1 MDKFRSHPQVLGMK
15 AICYRK
21 PAPSEQAIL
30 HRVEVILLGDDEAQ
44 GARYD
49 ALMEAHHYLHTSH
62 LVGERLR
69 YVAVFDGQW
78 VALLSWS
85 AAAYHLRDREEWI
98 GWNETHRRRRLAL
111 VANNSRFLILP
122 GVDCPNLASRV
133 LALNLA
139 RLSAD
144 WTGAYGHPI
153 LAVESFVDSQL
164 FRGTCYKAQGWTL
177 LGTTQGFGR
186 DAQNYYTEHA
196 RPKQLWVREL
206 MDEARQ
212 ILRAAALPLALQ
224 AVEHKVLP
232 RAAVP
237 MKALHALVERCRA
250 VPDWRGYK
258 GRDYPLRGLL
268 AMIVLAMLCGI
279 VRGQRDLAAFAS
291 GLSQA
296 QLRALLCRKGRNGR
310 YQVPKE
316 TTFYRILTR
325 VDAAVFARVLHAWVE
340 ACLGPSTDALIAI
353 DGKAQ
358 RGSTPHRPDEQKAQ
372 LVGAVSLPS
381 GRSLGC
387 VLVEEKSNEI
397 PAARALLKELG
408 PLDGKLVM
416 LDALHTNQQT
426 LRAIKQD
433 HGGDFLLPVKDNH
446 EALHQ
451 AAALS
456 FPAPTTGAFPPSK
469 VAAAAVR
476 YRRK

>member
-1 MDKFRSHPQVLGMK
+1 MET
-15 AICYRK
+15 ICFRK
-21 PAPSEQAIL
+21 PAASEQAIL
-30 HRVEVILLGDDEAQ
+30 NRVEIIPLGEDEAQ

-49 ALMEAHHYLHTSH
+49 ALMETHHYLHNSQ

-69 YVAVFDGQW
+69 YVAVCDGQW
-78 VALLSWS
+78 LALLSWS
-85 AAAYHLRDREEWI
+85 AAAYHLKDRDEWI
-98 GWNETHRRRRLAL
+98 GWSESDRRRRLAL
-111 VANNSRFLILP
+111 IANNSRYAILP
-122 GVDCPNLASRV
+122 GVDCPNLATRV

-144 WTGAYGHPI
+144 WERAYGHPI
-153 LAVESFVDSQL
+153 LLVESFVDSQL

-177 LGTTQGFGR
+177 LGQTRGYGR
-186 DAQNYYTEHA
+186 QAEDYYTAHE

-206 MDEARQ
+206 ASDARAT
-212 ILRAAALPLALQ
+212 LRAAVLPLALQ
-224 AVEHKVLP
+224 TVEHKVLP

-237 MKALHALVERCRA
+237 VKALHALVERCRA
-250 VPDWRGYK
+250 VPDWRGRK
-258 GRDYPLRGLL
+258 GRDYPLAGLL
-268 AMIVLAMLCGI
+268 AVVVLATLCGV

-296 QLRALLCRKGRNGR
+296 QLRALLSRKGRNGR

-316 TTFYRILTR
+316 TTFYRILTT
-325 VDAAVFARVLHAWVE
+325 VDAAVFACVLQEWAE
-340 ACLGPSTDALIAI
+340 ANLGSGDDRLIAI

-387 VLVEEKSNEI
+387 VLVEQKSNEI
-397 PAARALLKELG
+397 PAARALLKTLG
-408 PLDGKLVM
+408 PLDGKIM
-416 LDALHTNQQT
+416 MFDALHSNQAT
-426 LRAIKQD
+426 LRTITQD
-433 HGGDFLLPVKDNH
+433 HGADYLLPVKDNH
-446 EALHQ
+446 ETLHH
-451 AAALS
+451 AAAQS
-456 FPAPTTGAFPPSK
+456 FPTPPTGAFSPSR